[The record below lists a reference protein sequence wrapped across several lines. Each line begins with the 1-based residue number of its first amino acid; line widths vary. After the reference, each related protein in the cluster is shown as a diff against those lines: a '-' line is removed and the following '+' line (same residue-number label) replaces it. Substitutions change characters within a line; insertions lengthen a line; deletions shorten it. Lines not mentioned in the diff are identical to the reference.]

1 MSYTL
6 DSFGNIVP
14 DINNS
19 AIKIDSVGKVF
30 GRNGNQTNLR
40 MPFDYNGPRE
50 FKIDSFGN
58 QISNFGYGLNLNKF
72 PWQK

>member
-14 DINNS
+14 GINNS

-30 GRNGNQTNLR
+30 GRNGTQTNLR
-40 MPFDYNGPRE
+40 MPFDYNGHTLCWR
-50 FKIDSFGN
+50 
-58 QISNFGYGLNLNKF
+58 
-72 PWQK
+72 

>member
-1 MSYTL
+1 MSCTL

-19 AIKIDSVGKVF
+19 GIKIDSVGNVF

-40 MPFDYNGPRE
+40 MPFDYNGPIE

-72 PWQK
+72 PWQR